1 MTSCSHDWERQDRP
15 LAVAFT
21 IDSWQGATDAIVRC
35 AGCGAY
41 ALLRLLH
48 WSGRN
53 LSTRIFAVSGLNN
66 PAVTV
71 FLRNMKSDYCDL
83 ERHRAEVEALT
94 STAGPVSRVVVTR
107 MPEMHVTASL
117 EPSGIGAFSIASW
130 RSRPPREDDPLW
142 QGVLA
147 ANP

>member
-1 MTSCSHDWERQDRP
+1 MTSCNHDWERQGAP
-15 LAVAFT
+15 LTVAFT
-21 IDSWQGATDAIVRC
+21 IDSWQGVTDAIVRC
-35 AGCGAY
+35 TGCGAW

-53 LSTRIFAVSGLNN
+53 LSTRIFAVSALDNQ
-66 PAVTV
+66 AVTV